1 MKNKSIHARFIRRWF
16 LRFKPF
22 CDSKLSPVWRKHHL
36 KGYIRE
42 TALVSAE
49 SWLYSMAEEIAIE
62 EWKGMGKE
70 YWTPE
75 FYDWYEPQRHH
86 FLSRALVA
94 GRALSVDVVDECID
108 EEISCWTD

>member
-1 MKNKSIHARFIRRWF
+1 MKNKSIHARFIRRWVV
-16 LRFKPF
+16 RFKPF
-22 CDSKLSPVWRKHHL
+22 CDSKLSLVWRKHHL

-42 TALVSAE
+42 TALVSAD
-49 SWLYSMAEEIAIE
+49 SWLNSMAEDIAIE

-75 FYDWYEPQRHH
+75 FHDWYDPIRHT

-94 GRALSVDVVDECID
+94 AQALPVDVIDECID
-108 EEISCWTD
+108 DEIYCWND